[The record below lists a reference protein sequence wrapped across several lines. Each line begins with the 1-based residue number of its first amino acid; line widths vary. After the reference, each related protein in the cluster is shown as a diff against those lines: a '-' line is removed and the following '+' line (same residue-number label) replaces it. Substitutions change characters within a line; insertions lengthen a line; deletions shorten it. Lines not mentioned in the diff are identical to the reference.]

1 MKRDF
6 TYIDDIVEGIKGA
19 VNLKGDYKH
28 KIYNLGNNK
37 PESFNKIHINNRK
50 KIKN

>member
-6 TYIDDIVEGIKGA
+6 TYIDDIVKGIKGA

-37 PESFNKIHINNRK
+37 PEDLKRFISIIEKT
-50 KIKN
+50 